1 MRIQLAHF
9 PFQKTLEQFD
19 FGFQPAIDQRQVEE
33 LATLS
38 FMAQGG
44 NVVLLG
50 PPGVGKTHLA
60 VGLGLKACLA
70 GYSVYFLS
78 AHELARRLLASLAD
92 DSIDA
97 KLFEF
102 AKYKLLIIDELG
114 YLPYERQQAT
124 LLFQLIA
131 RRYEHVP
138 TIITTNKSFGQWAEI
153 FGGDAAVASAILDRL
168 LHHATVINIRALP
181 TGSKT
186 DNQPSDSPAKKPP
199 AESHPRKEV
208 NPPVK
213 TLAQGVGISQDRTP
227 GEFSRAIFEE
237 FFKTIDKQAH
247 DLALKGIEHAGAFD
261 ALARSG
267 LLQPLAHRSRR
278 QPQGAGD
285 LRGTQVVAFRQ
296 LLQLAPLLVVDHRT
310 PPSRYC
316 RTAPIDTGSTS
327 WRARV
332 RGAPVG
338 GCIETCA
345 RSRT

>member
-1 MRIQLAHF
+1 METITRSRVHEQLMELKLKHAEKTIDQLCQDATERQSSYTEFLSRVLDEELVRRRDRGTHLRIQLAHF

-19 FGFQPAIDQRQVEE
+19 FGFQPAVDQRQVEE

-70 GYSVYFLS
+70 GSSVYFIS

-97 KLFEF
+97 KLFEL

-168 LHHATVINIRALP
+168 LHHATVINIRGA
-181 TGSKT
+181 SY
-186 DNQPSDSPAKKPP
+186 
-199 AESHPRKEV
+199 R
-208 NPPVK
+208 
-213 TLAQGVGISQDRTP
+213 
-227 GEFSRAIFEE
+227 
-237 FFKTIDKQAH
+237 
-247 DLALKGIEHAGAFD
+247 LKD
-261 ALARSG
+261 
-267 LLQPLAHRSRR
+267 R
-278 QPQGAGD
+278 QPTLGLAGEEAA
-285 LRGTQVVAFRQ
+285 GGK
-296 LLQLAPLLVVDHRT
+296 
-310 PPSRYC
+310 SSKKGGE
-316 RTAPIDTGSTS
+316 PI
-327 WRARV
+327 R
-332 RGAPVG
+332 
-338 GCIETCA
+338 
-345 RSRT
+345 